1 MTLRILIADDQA
13 LVRSGLR
20 TILEDEDDLTVVGE
34 AEDGAHAVE
43 LARRRDPDVV
53 LMDVRMPRMD
63 GLEATRQLAG
73 PGVAD
78 PVDVLVL
85 TTFDLDEYVFGA
97 LRAGAAGFLLK
108 DAPPQQLIDAIRSV
122 GAGLGLIAPEVTR
135 RLIARFAEVSP
146 AVERAAELDELS
158 PRERE
163 VLLQIARGRSNAEIA
178 AALVVE
184 ESTVKSHVSRLLAKL
199 GCSSRVQAVILAYEA
214 GLVTP
219 GGQPTRRSST

>member
-1 MTLRILIADDQA
+1 MIRVVVADDMA
-13 LVRSGLR
+13 LVRGGMKM
-20 TILEDEDDLTVVGE
+20 ILEADPGIRVVGE
-34 AEDGAHAVE
+34 AADGAEAVE
-43 LARRRDPDVV
+43 EAIRTSPDVAV
-53 LMDVRMPRMD
+53 MDIRMPGVD
-63 GLEATRQLAG
+63 GIEATRRLQQRM
-73 PGVAD
+73 PGVR
-78 PVDVLVL
+78 VLVV
-85 TTFDLDEYVFGA
+85 TTFHLDEYVHEA

-122 GAGLGLIAPEVTR
+122 GAGHGLIAPEVTR
-135 RLIARFAEVSP
+135 RLIARFAAVSP
-146 AVERAAELDELS
+146 AVERAHELDELS
-158 PRERE
+158 PREHE

-219 GGQPTRRSST
+219 GGGVPPS